1 MSHIR
6 LIIVACTLF
15 CSHAF
20 CQEQVQSDLVT
31 DFHLSAIRS
40 VYGDAWVADN
50 PEAVS
55 VLKDCFLERMKYV
68 NEPLTATDKYPLL
81 SSFPLMNKNNPAIV
95 EIDYSQFDPLTFT
108 PIIYCL
114 PFFSDQTQVIRV
126 DGTDYIII
134 IEPVKTRN

>member
-1 MSHIR
+1 MSHVR
-6 LIIVACTLF
+6 LIIIACTLF
-15 CSHAF
+15 SSHAF
-20 CQEQVQSDLVT
+20 SQEQIQSDLVT
-31 DFHLSAIRS
+31 DFHLTAIRS
-40 VYGDAWVADN
+40 VYGDTWVADN
-50 PEAVS
+50 PEAVL

-68 NEPLTATDKYPLL
+68 NAPLTATDKYPLL
-81 SSFPLMNKNNPAIV
+81 SSFPLMNKNNPAIA
-95 EIDYSQFDPLTFT
+95 EINYSQFDPLTFT

>member
-1 MSHIR
+1 MNHIR
-6 LIIVACTLF
+6 TIIIVCTCL

-20 CQEQVQSDLVT
+20 GQEQIHSDLAT
-31 DFHLSAIRS
+31 DIHLLAIKS
-40 VYGDAWVADN
+40 VYGETWVADN

-55 VLKDCFLERMKYV
+55 VLQDCFLHRMSYV
-68 NEPLTATDKYPLL
+68 IEPLQPTDKYPLL

-95 EIDYSQFDPLTFT
+95 AMDYSQFNPLTFT
-108 PIIYCL
+108 PITYCL

-134 IEPVKTRN
+134 IEPVKILD